1 MDASMVANVLGGTF
15 SCRQKSL
22 LNVSWWSLQF
32 HNRRVITLSSLGS
45 EVAQGA
51 EPCPLAPLESEV
63 SLCDPLHV
71 WFKDA
76 PSVPVPYQPA
86 ECDGSRRGRTADPVF
101 RESLEPQG
109 RGPPKDRVEFK
120 DVAIN
125 FSEEEWTL
133 LDDSQRLLYCSVM
146 TEIFDLMASLELI
159 PPGVCDITQL
169 ESSGGP
175 FTPTLRFKASG
186 CWNREM
192 SPIERNTSPEEGIDP
207 TTLERQK
214 QRCAKKPLQRKQ
226 VRIPAMKTGR
236 SDPPEKTS
244 QSTDHVMDFQ
254 DSSLLGSQVTPSTG
268 QPHRSSENAESI
280 HSEDGNHR
288 CSDCGKTFS
297 HKFGLIRHQKIH
309 TGERPF
315 KCRECGRAF
324 RQNAHLI
331 VHLRIHTGE
340 KHFKC
345 SECGKAFRYK
355 SSLTHHLNTHNGE
368 MPYKCSK
375 CGKLYRNKSS
385 LVCHYRV
392 HTGEKP
398 FECTVCG
405 ESYKNRDS
413 LASHYR
419 FHTGEKPF
427 QCSNC
432 GKCFIQKSH
441 LVKHQ
446 KVHNKPFVC
455 SECGK
460 VFTSGYSLVRHKR
473 VHDTRKQ
480 YECTECNK
488 VYCHSSGLYKH
499 RKVHSR

>member
-1 MDASMVANVLGGTF
+1 MSGSKTPPAS
-15 SCRQKSL
+15 
-22 LNVSWWSLQF
+22 
-32 HNRRVITLSSLGS
+32 LSPTNPQSMM
-45 EVAQGA
+45 AAA
-51 EPCPLAPLESEV
+51 EA
-63 SLCDPLHV
+63 
-71 WFKDA
+71 
-76 PSVPVPYQPA
+76 
-86 ECDGSRRGRTADPVF
+86 G
-101 RESLEPQG
+101 PQTQ
-109 RGPPKDRVEFK
+109 DRVEFK
-120 DVAIN
+120 DVAVN

-146 TEIFDLMASLELI
+146 MEIFDLMASLDLI
-159 PPGVCDITQL
+159 PAGVRDITQL

-175 FTPTLRFKASG
+175 FTPTLRFKAPG
-186 CWNREM
+186 CSNREM
-192 SPIERNTSPEEGIDP
+192 LPIERSTSPQEGIGA
-207 TTLERQK
+207 TMLVRQK
-214 QRCAKKPLQRKQ
+214 QTRAKKPLERKQ

-236 SDPPEKTS
+236 SDLPEKTS

-254 DSSLLGSQVTPSTG
+254 DSSSLLGSQVTPSTG
-268 QPHRSSENAESI
+268 QPNRSSENAESI
-280 HSEDGNHR
+280 QSDNGNHK
-288 CSDCGKTFS
+288 CSDCGKIFS
-297 HKFGLIRHQKIH
+297 HKFGLIRHQRIH

-315 KCRECGRAF
+315 TCHECGRSF

-340 KHFKC
+340 KRFKC
-345 SECGKAFRYK
+345 SECGKAFNYK
-355 SSLTHHLNTHNGE
+355 SSLTHHLNAHNGE

-405 ESYKNRDS
+405 ESFRNRDS

-419 FHTGEKPF
+419 FHTGERPF
-427 QCSNC
+427 QCSEC
-432 GKCFIQKSH
+432 GKCFIQNSH

-446 KVHNKPFVC
+446 KVHSKPFMC
-455 SECGK
+455 SECGS
-460 VFTSGYSLVRHKR
+460 VFTSGYSLIRHKR

-480 YECTECNK
+480 YECTECDK